1 MSDQIFMGAQF
12 DNSDRLV
19 ERETVIVEKASPI
32 VESKSSKRGLFDGA
46 DYVSVYT
53 ATEML
58 EDGLLVDLSE
68 SVRRFGITCPFL
80 FTKAVNDRLDNIK
93 ALMLQEYKSD
103 ALINPH
109 SHVLWQA
116 VKHFFNAIEINR
128 QMSDPPKFEMTLYNR
143 RHWRLE
149 FDMFYSYMR
158 DKTPCVIVAL
168 RDERFGNYG

>member
-1 MSDQIFMGAQF
+1 MPDQIFLGVQF
-12 DNSDRLV
+12 NNDDRIV
-19 ERETVIVEKASPI
+19 ESNPVIVEKVSPI
-32 VESKSSKRGLFDGA
+32 VENESPQCGLFDDA
-46 DYVSVYT
+46 DYISVYT

-58 EDGLLVDLSE
+58 ADGLLVDLSE

-80 FTKAVNDRLDNIK
+80 FTKAVNDKLDNIK

-103 ALINPH
+103 ALINPRG
-109 SHVLWQA
+109 HVLWQA

-143 RHWRLE
+143 AYWRLE

-158 DKTPCVIVAL
+158 DGIPCVIIAL
-168 RDERFGNYG
+168 RDERFGVCD